1 MAVPSAPCAAVCK
14 RTDQQHHSSLYNRR
28 LPKFEASRD
37 YESYAREEQRIRPHR
52 QTAAAAKRE
61 LSLEQKTDKCLET
74 VGSQNSLR
82 EIFYKLLV
90 FCSEKRPYGEV
101 ERFIQESDEYVYSHI
116 IQSPVA
122 LIEVLVRSFGLVKTA
137 LDSEGNPVSTD
148 LLAELDPD
156 EADDIVCGYTL
167 TTSEAGNAVADALAP
182 RKRFKAQLARNR
194 GRIETFIAILDF
206 CAQEPRKFPV
216 IKAFYDAHDE
226 FEKDTAVD
234 SQALACDFYVDKLE
248 KAAMLVW
255 RGQWEVTSEGRQM
268 LAEYKTQSCLEE

>member
-1 MAVPSAPCAAVCK
+1 MAVLSAQRAAVDE
-14 RTDQQHHSSLYNRR
+14 RADQQHHSSLYNKR

-37 YESYAREEQRIRPHR
+37 YESFAKEEQRVRPR
-52 QTAAAAKRE
+52 KQAAAAAKRE
-61 LSLEQKTDKCLET
+61 LTLEQKIDKCLES

-82 EIFYKLLV
+82 EIFYKILA
-90 FCSEKRPYGEV
+90 FCQEERPYEQV

-122 LIEVLVRSFGLVKTA
+122 LIEVMVRSFGLVKTA
-137 LDSEGNPVSTD
+137 FDSNGNAVD
-148 LLAELDPD
+148 QKLLASLTPD
-156 EADDIVCGYTL
+156 EADDIVCSSTL
-167 TTSEAGNAVADALAP
+167 KTSEAGYAVIEALAP
-182 RKRFKAQLARNR
+182 SKRFEAQLARNR
-194 GRIETFIAILDF
+194 GRIETFIAILGF

-248 KAAMLVW
+248 KAGMLVW
-255 RGQWEVTSEGRQM
+255 RGQWEVTDEGRQM
-268 LAEYKTQSCLEE
+268 LARYGAKNCLEE